1 MVEGDSN
8 LHPSGWQLS
17 LLHAQ
22 LSSFLLV
29 PTSFEELVLLAA
41 LRADSGPA
49 APRPRRSQATLL
61 TYRLQTS
68 TVAFAAL
75 V

>member
-1 MVEGDSN
+1 MSKLTKCAKKVHGGGDSN
-8 LHPSGWQLS
+8 LHPSRWQLS
-17 LLHAQ
+17 LLHAH

-41 LRADSGPA
+41 GPGALRACA
-49 APRPRRSQATLL
+49 E
-61 TYRLQTS
+61 
-68 TVAFAAL
+68 L